1 MESACRALVLLAASA
16 VAEIHHTTWDH
27 KTHFRGPP
35 KVYDSAWQEFWE
47 EAKETGDHI
56 TIYIVARM
64 TPAFYRTSLYTNAR
78 ALRRN
83 HPRPARA

>member
-1 MESACRALVLLAASA
+1 MLLAASA

-56 TIYIVARM
+56 TIYIVAGFAM
-64 TPAFYRTSLYTNAR
+64 LFLFVLYLMLKGT
-78 ALRRN
+78 RR
-83 HPRPARA
+83 PTKVE